1 MSSVSQWRDT
11 NSVITW
17 FENIKNKSKCI
28 FMQYDIVEFCLS
40 ISEDLLKR
48 AIESLYFSIIHIYK
62 KEGNNGFDGTMGSF
76 AGAVICEFV
85 GLYVLYTSFTKYGR
99 NLLGIY
105 RDDGLAC
112 FENVSGPQA
121 DRNGKDFIDIFRK
134 EFQLSIVCE
143 TNVKIVNFLDVTLD
157 WRTGKYKPYNNSGNI
172 PLYIN
177 AKSNHPSNIIKNVP
191 ESISVRM
198 NKLSC
203 DKSLFDNSK
212 GLVIMHFIAVVLKI
226 KSNLI

>member
-1 MSSVSQWRDT
+1 M
-11 NSVITW
+11 
-17 FENIKNKSKCI
+17 
-28 FMQYDIVEFCLS
+28 
-40 ISEDLLKR
+40 
-48 AIESLYFSIIHIYK
+48 
-62 KEGNNGFDGTMGSF
+62 
-76 AGAVICEFV
+76 
-85 GLYVLYTSFTKYGR
+85 
-99 NLLGIY
+99 
-105 RDDGLAC
+105 
-112 FENVSGPQA
+112 
-121 DRNGKDFIDIFRK
+121 
-134 EFQLSIVCE
+134 
-143 TNVKIVNFLDVTLD
+143 NFLDVTLD

-212 GLVIMHFIAVVLKI
+212 GLIIMHFIAVVLKI